1 MPKLLTS
8 LSLAALLAASA
19 AFAQSTDSAAPADS
33 SAAAA
38 PAAEDSAEESA
49 DGGLV
54 VGQEERPAGPYTKE
68 EVGDWRLQCFPT
80 SGEPSDADP
89 CHIYQLLKDE
99 TGNAVAEIS
108 LFRLPDGGKAVAGAT
123 VVVPL
128 ETLLTAQLR
137 ISVDGSK
144 AKVYPYS
151 FCNKI
156 GCYARIGLTAEDIAQ
171 FKKGAKATVTLVPFV
186 APDQKIAL
194 DLSLTGFT
202 AGFDKASVV
211 KQ

>member
-19 AFAQSTDSAAPADS
+19 AFAQSTDTAAPADS
-33 SAAAA
+33 TAAAA
-38 PAAEDSAEESA
+38 PAAEESA

-54 VGQEERPAGPYTKE
+54 VGQEEAPAGPYTKE

-137 ISVDGSK
+137 ISVDGGK

-156 GCYARIGLTAEDIAQ
+156 GCYARIGLTSADIAQ

-211 KQ
+211 AQ

>member
-8 LSLAALLAASA
+8 LSLAALLAAST
-19 AFAQSTDSAAPADS
+19 AFAQSADTAAPADS
-33 SAAAA
+33 A
-38 PAAEDSAEESA
+38 PATEANEGAA

-54 VGQEERPAGPYTKE
+54 VGQEEAPAGPYTKE
-68 EVGDWRLQCFPT
+68 EVGDWRLQCFPKADAK
-80 SGEPSDADP
+80 SDDDP

-108 LFRLPDGGKAVAGAT
+108 LFRLPEGGKAVAGAT

-156 GCYARIGLTAEDIAQ
+156 GCYARIGLTPEDIAQ
-171 FKKGAKATVTLVPFV
+171 FKKGAKANVTLVPFV
-186 APDQKIAL
+186 APDQKITL

-202 AGFDKASVV
+202 AGYDKASVV
-211 KQ
+211 AQ